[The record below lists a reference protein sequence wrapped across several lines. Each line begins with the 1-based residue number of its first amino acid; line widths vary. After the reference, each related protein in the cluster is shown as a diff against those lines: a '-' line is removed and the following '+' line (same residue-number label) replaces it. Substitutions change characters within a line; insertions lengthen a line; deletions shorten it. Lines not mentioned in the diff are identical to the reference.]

1 MARRL
6 LCAFA
11 AFGNSTSPPFIDTA
25 RIIHSF
31 GTCREYEGCRMQSV
45 MQGRPEF
52 TGDPFDNQRGEMTVD
67 GVGVT
72 SDRLHRPVEVVSMER
87 VD

>member
-1 MARRL
+1 MRP
-6 LCAFA
+6 
-11 AFGNSTSPPFIDTA
+11 TVQK
-25 RIIHSF
+25 
-31 GTCREYEGCRMQSV
+31 E
-45 MQGRPEF
+45 RPEF
-52 TGDPFDNQRGEMTVD
+52 AGTQFDNQRGEMTVD

>member
-1 MARRL
+1 MRVR
-6 LCAFA
+6 A
-11 AFGNSTSPPFIDTA
+11 ATNSTSSPFIDTA

-31 GTCREYEGCRMQSV
+31 GTCGEHEGCRMRSTVQEE
-45 MQGRPEF
+45 RPEF
-52 TGDPFDNQRGEMTVD
+52 AGAPFDNQRGEMTVD

>member
-1 MARRL
+1 
-6 LCAFA
+6 
-11 AFGNSTSPPFIDTA
+11 
-25 RIIHSF
+25 
-31 GTCREYEGCRMQSV
+31 
-45 MQGRPEF
+45 MQGRLGF
-52 TGDPFDNQRGEMTVD
+52 TGAQFDNQRGEMTVD